1 MIGSLHQVKIVARE
15 TYGCFARSMR
25 ATFKNASGALLSVLA
40 LGLACLSPTEVN
52 AQTWTGSTPSAANG
66 KTVYLYNVGADK
78 FLGKG
83 GRWGTEANLNY
94 EGVPFNLTYNS
105 SKKTFTLQSLVKGQG
120 ITSNGYMQIMDGTQ
134 TTSTH
139 DNGNYFVDRP
149 AASSF
154 TATSATTAD
163 SKTAYTLKA
172 TTDSTSKTYYMV
184 GTTDGT
190 VGSLESTS
198 DAYGQWMI
206 VTEDERRKAFQTAE
220 AANAKPVNSTFLMYD
235 FDFARN
241 DNSVSYWK
249 TGSSASDALSYY
261 TKALRL
267 PSYAQGATVK
277 TYTHTYT
284 STHEADYTSTSG
296 STYAD
301 ATSHKKSFTITNTV
315 PGEQMPQTITAYC
328 GGDSKSVT
336 SGWKTT
342 TYTHASE
349 EVEFTLSTSTASSTT
364 STVSAYTYYVGNGYY
379 DGEGAD
385 DTNTKTYSTTDA
397 DGNSVNYMFDAI
409 TGQLH
414 QAEKNRQAT
423 YGGNWTANIHG
434 ASGAVQQTL
443 SSTNMVRA
451 GYYRIS
457 CKAFTTATTGKVRL
471 WAASG
476 DNGNGS
482 ADEQDNNE
490 AYAYRAITAI
500 TEAPATYVAASQ
512 LLQSEGT
519 TYDASVKVYVEKNSD
534 LLKFGIYVDGADDNA
549 WTCFDDFAIEYLGNP
564 SKVLVLDEDQ
574 TDGGYIKAQATSD
587 DDELQTVK
595 LYLHRSLNANKWN
608 SIVLPV
614 DLSVG
619 QVKSAFGDQVRIS
632 EFKGATDEAHKG
644 RIIFEAINADR
655 DNNSQTAIKAGKL
668 YLIKPTIEMPTGL
681 TAVNV
686 PETSTSITDY
696 YTIVGVTYAKASQ
709 VKDKDYSAKVE
720 GEKGKETYEGDDD
733 AIQFVGTYVKLGDD
747 NKIPANSYVL
757 NGNNVG
763 GTAGLWYYRTI
774 ETASKG
780 FRGWLQMVES
790 TNPAKKLEYSVDGEV
805 NTLPM
810 PTSIQDI
817 VDDLNAKE
825 SNIYNLN
832 GQLVRSNATSRNG
845 LAKGVYIQNGKK
857 FIVK

>member
-15 TYGCFARSMR
+15 TYGCFTSSMR
-25 ATFKNASGALLSVLA
+25 ATFKNACGALLSVLA

-52 AQTWTGSTPSAANG
+52 AQTWTGSTPSEASG

-94 EGVPFNLTYNS
+94 EGVPFKFTTNS
-105 SKKTFTLQSLVKGQG
+105 GKITLQSLVKGQD
-120 ITSNGYMQIMDGTQ
+120 TDTNGFLQVMDGTES
-134 TTSTH
+134 TSSH
-139 DNGNYFVDRP
+139 DNLNYFVDRP
-149 AASSF
+149 AGSSF
-154 TATSATTAD
+154 TATSATTAEN
-163 SKTAYTLKA
+163 KTVYTLKA
-172 TTDSTSKTYYMV
+172 TTAGTSQTYYMV

-206 VTEDERRKAFQTAE
+206 VTEDERRKAFESAE

-267 PSYAQGATVK
+267 PSYAQGGTVT

-284 STHEADYTSTSG
+284 SSHDAEYKNG
-296 STYAD
+296 SAVYD
-301 ATSHKKSFTITNTV
+301 DITSHTASFTVTTLV
-315 PGEQMPQTITAYC
+315 PAEQMPPTITAFC
-328 GGDSKSVT
+328 GGDTKTVN
-336 SGWKTT
+336 SGRKTT
-342 TYTHASE
+342 KYTHASE
-349 EVEFTLSTSTASSTT
+349 EVTFTLSSTSTSASSVT
-364 STVSAYTYYVGNGYY
+364 AYTYYVGNGYN
-379 DGEGAD
+379 EGGSSSY
-385 DTNTKTYSTTDA
+385 KTTDA
-397 DGNSVNYMFDAI
+397 ESTEVNYRFDQI
-409 TGQLH
+409 SGQLH
-414 QAEKNRQAT
+414 QTEDNRQAT

-482 ADEQDNNE
+482 ADEQDSNE

-519 TYDASVKVYVEKNSD
+519 TYDASVKVYVENTSD

-549 WTCFDDFAIEYLGNP
+549 WTCFDDFAIQYLGNP

-574 TDGGYIKAQATSD
+574 TDGGYIKAQATKD

-595 LYLHRSLNANKWN
+595 LYLHRTLNANKWN

-632 EFKGATDEAHKG
+632 EFKGATDEAHRG

-655 DNNSQTAIKAGKL
+655 DNSNQTAIKAGKL

-681 TAVNV
+681 TSVLV

-696 YTIVGVTYAKASQ
+696 YTIIGVTYAKAAE
-709 VKDKDYSAKVE
+709 VKDKDYNAKVE
-720 GEKGKETYEGDDD
+720 GEKGKETYEGDDN

>member
-15 TYGCFARSMR
+15 TYGCFTSSMR

-52 AQTWTGSTPSAANG
+52 AQTWTGSTPSEANG

-105 SKKTFTLQSLVKGQG
+105 SNNTFTLQSLVKGQD
-120 ITSNGYMQIMDGTQ
+120 TDTNGYMQVMDGTKS
-134 TTSTH
+134 TSSH
-139 DNGNYFVDRP
+139 DNLNYFVDRRT
-149 AASSF
+149 ASSF
-154 TATSATTAD
+154 TATIATTAD

-172 TTDSTSKTYYMV
+172 TTAGTSQTYYMV

-220 AANAKPVNSTFLMYD
+220 AANAKPVNGTFLMYD

-249 TGSSASDALSYY
+249 TGSSASNALSYY

-267 PSYAQGATVK
+267 PSYAPGETMT

-284 STHEADYTSTSG
+284 STHDATYTSTSG
-296 STYAD
+296 STYDD
-301 ATSHKKSFTITNTV
+301 ATSHTASFTVTTLV
-315 PGEQMPQTITAYC
+315 PADQMPQTFKVYC
-328 GGDSKSVT
+328 GGDTKSVT
-336 SGWKTT
+336 SGKKTT
-342 TYTHASE
+342 TYRHASE
-349 EVEFTLSTSTASSTT
+349 EVTFTLSSTSTSTSS
-364 STVSAYTYYVGNGYY
+364 VSAYTYYVGNGYY
-379 DGEGAD
+379 DGDGSD
-385 DTNTKTYSTTDA
+385 NKNTKIYTTTDA
-397 DGNSVNYMFDAI
+397 NGTSVEYMFDGI

-482 ADEQDNNE
+482 ADEQDSNE

-512 LLQSEGT
+512 LLQGEGT
-519 TYDASVKVYVEKNSD
+519 TYDASVKVYVENTSD

-574 TDGGYIKAQATSD
+574 TDGGYIKAQATND

-595 LYLHRSLNANKWN
+595 LYLHRTLNANKWN

-655 DNNSQTAIKAGKL
+655 DYSNQTAIKAGKL

-686 PETSTSITDY
+686 PETSTSIIDY